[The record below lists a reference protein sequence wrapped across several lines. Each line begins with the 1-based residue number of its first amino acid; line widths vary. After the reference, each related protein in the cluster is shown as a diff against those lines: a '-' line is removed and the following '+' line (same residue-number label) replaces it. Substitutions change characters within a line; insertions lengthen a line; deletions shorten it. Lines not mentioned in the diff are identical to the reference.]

1 MEHEYLHGRAFV
13 KKSDGKIQIF
23 ETPYGLGDFA
33 PVLADGTTK
42 PRMLKDRFSDVVNV
56 KDFGAVGDGV
66 HDDTAAIQGAIELAS
81 SRAFGGKV
89 YFPSGKYLQSRT
101 LILKSRV
108 HLIGEDGS
116 TDIVKEIGMLS
127 DALKTEHFD
136 ELSQLEDQQSS
147 PLMPRDFSIDGIN
160 FKGNYLAKDVTE
172 SENSI
177 VNAEGGG
184 LKIIGSRFKL
194 NCSVLNQAGIGVF
207 IQSKGKFN
215 QSDKLQNSSI
225 RLNINTCKY
234 EGLIFD
240 GPADIY
246 IDSIF
251 SGNAAASSTPGS
263 GSVAVSSPTFGSSNG
278 GLCDNIVFVQGAEI
292 GFMHAWG
299 SYHGVGVRV
308 LGGRFN
314 ADFLISES
322 NSCGHLVCEGNSFG
336 AITKI
341 LCHGGGGGG
350 ELRPTPEKYPDI
362 HIKTTDKRSFYIGS
376 IFTYPRTNVDHAQD
390 KIVIDSSFTNVSDIK
405 IIGQGCSG
413 NGLVIKGS
421 YTVFDNATVTDLV
434 GNSCYGTASAAIYR
448 ETSSSSFVTRVNAQ
462 VVTASVVFRSKGKPK
477 NEDIHISFSVPIGCK
492 AFEGD
497 APTFEHTQHW
507 QMHGTIGGVQKGTWF
522 KSRVAFDPQSLE
534 EQTLTVPHN
543 LIASMNL
550 NPSDVLI
557 TMQDTGVS
565 LNSGMVQYM
574 YVNSITESD
583 IVVKL
588 KMKEV
593 GNASNPYIT
602 VHAEV

>member
-1 MEHEYLHGRAFV
+1 MTTNYLSGYVFA
-13 KKSDGKIQIF
+13 KKVGDQIHVFEPNAGVADNLPVIAEGSD
-23 ETPYGLGDFA
+23 TPR
-33 PVLADGTTK
+33 T
-42 PRMLKDRFSDVVNV
+42 LKDRFADVVNV
-56 KDFGAVGDGV
+56 KDFGAKGDGV
-66 HDDTAAIQGAIELAS
+66 ADDTAAIQAAIELAS

-101 LILKSRV
+101 LILKPRV

-160 FKGNYLAKDVTE
+160 FKGNYLSKDVTE
-172 SENSI
+172 TDNSI
-177 VNAEGGG
+177 INAKGGG

-194 NCSVLNQAGIGVF
+194 NCSVLNQAGVGVF
-207 IQSKGKFN
+207 IQAKGKPN
-215 QSDKLQNSSI
+215 QSNRLQNSDI

-240 GPADIY
+240 GPADIF

-251 SGNAAASSTPGS
+251 SGNAAAGPVPGS
-263 GSVAVSSPTFGSSNG
+263 GEIAVGSPMFGASNG
-278 GLCDNIVFVQGAEI
+278 GLCDNIVFVQGAEV
-292 GFMHAWG
+292 GFLHAWG

-322 NSCGHLVCEGNSFG
+322 NSCGHLVCEGDSFG

-350 ELRPTPEKYPDI
+350 DLRPTPEIFPDI
-362 HIKTTDKRSFYIGS
+362 HIRTNGKRGFYIGS
-376 IFTYPRTNVDHAQD
+376 IFTYPRSNVDHAQD
-390 KIVIDSSFTNVSDIK
+390 KIVVESSFTTVSDIRV
-405 IIGQGCSG
+405 IGQGCSG

-421 YTVFDNATVTDLV
+421 YTAFDNVTVLDLV
-434 GNSCYGTASAAIYR
+434 GNSCHGGASAAISR
-448 ETSSSSFVTRVNAQ
+448 EAASSTFTTRVNAQ
-462 VVTASVVFRSKGKPK
+462 VTTAPVVFRAKGGPK
-477 NEDIHISFSVPIGCK
+477 NEDIHISFSVPAGCK

-497 APTFEHTQHW
+497 APTFGHTQHW